1 MTCRISFKISKKF
14 GRVLAQINHNKIS
27 RNHLINIAIKEIKL
41 SRIQATGLVDRGV
54 HQLKMQGLVISSGS
68 IKNIIYKFSSEVTNP
83 SLFHQAN
90 DGNCMLSSEK
100 KALEKDLLLIRYELQ
115 AYRELL
121 EKIPQEKL
129 KITKL
134 QKDTAEKFNQLNGTI
149 RAINQLLSM

>member
-14 GRVLAQINHNKIS
+14 ARVLAQINHNKIS
-27 RNHLINIAIKEIKL
+27 RNHLISIAIKEMKL
-41 SRIQATGLVDRGV
+41 SRVQATGLVDRGV

-68 IKNIIYKFSSEVTNP
+68 IKNIIYNFSSEVTNP

-100 KALEKDLLLIRYELQ
+100 KALEKDLLLISYELQ

-121 EKIPQEKL
+121 EKSHKKSL
-129 KITKL
+129 KSQNYRKI
-134 QKDTAEKFNQLNGTI
+134 
-149 RAINQLLSM
+149 LLKNLTS